1 MNRQIL
7 RLAIPSIV
15 SNITVPLLG
24 LVDVAITGHMGDAR
38 YMAAIAVGSMV
49 FNIIYWLFSFLRFG
63 TGGLTARAYG
73 KLINRRAKALTEHDG
88 RVETL
93 EERDFSGCC
102 HVLLRAQLTSFLLAL
117 VLILLQTPLF
127 HAVMWIIAPG
137 EDLMPVVRTYY
148 GICIWGTFPSLALYA
163 FTGWFVGMQN
173 TKLPMVVSISQNVVN
188 ILLSLLFVYA
198 LHMKIEGVALGTL
211 LAQWSGLL
219 AAFMLLRWRY
229 RAIWKGVKVR
239 SAIQVKEMKRF
250 FSVNGTLFFR
260 TVFLVAVN
268 LWFIVAGARG
278 GAEILSVNSVL
289 MQMFILYT
297 YVMDGFAYAAEAL
310 CGKYHGAGDKPH
322 FRLALRG
329 VWRWAWSLTL
339 LFTLAYAVG
348 GETFLYMLT
357 DEDSVRLAALPY
369 LPGAVLIPV
378 CGIAAF
384 VWDGVFVGLTEARGM
399 LCSTFVGALAFFSLY
414 FALYPCWH
422 NHALWLAFN
431 AYLLMRGLT
440 EEIIWRFRA
449 NSSFTPSHLD
459 A

>member
-1 MNRQIL
+1 MNHQIL
-7 RLAIPSIV
+7 RLAIPSII

-73 KLINRRAKALTEHDG
+73 KLINKRAKALTEHDG
-88 RVETL
+88 QIDTL
-93 EERDFSGCC
+93 AERDFSGCC
-102 HVLLRAQLTSFLLAL
+102 NVLLRALLTCLLLTL
-117 VLILLQTPLF
+117 VLLSLQVPLF
-127 HAVMWIIAPG
+127 YAVMWIIAPG
-137 EDLMPVVRTYY
+137 ESLLPIVRTYY
-148 GICIWGTFPSLALYA
+148 SICIWGTFPSLALYA

-173 TKLPMVVSISQNVVN
+173 TKLPMAVSISQNVVN
-188 ILLSLLFVYA
+188 ILLSLLFVYG

-219 AAFMLLRWRY
+219 MAFMLLRWRY
-229 RAIWKGVKVR
+229 RAIWKGVKLR
-239 SAIQVKEMKRF
+239 SAIQIKQMKRF

-268 LWFIVAGARG
+268 LWFIVAGAKG

-310 CGKYHGAGDKPH
+310 CGKYHGANDKH
-322 FRLALRG
+322 NFALALKG
-329 VWRWAWSLTL
+329 VWRWAWALTL
-339 LFTLAYAVG
+339 LFTLAYSLG
-348 GETFLYMLT
+348 GETFLDILT
-357 DEDSVRLAALPY
+357 NEESVRLAASPY
-369 LPGAVLIPV
+369 LPWAILIPI
-378 CGIAAF
+378 CGVAAF
-384 VWDGVFVGLTEARGM
+384 VWDGVFVGLTEAKAM
-399 LCSTFVGALAFFSLY
+399 LCSTFVGALGFFVLY
-414 FALYPCWH
+414 FALYPYWH

-431 AYLLMRGLT
+431 AYLLLRGLT
-440 EEIIWRFRA
+440 EELIWRSKR
-449 NSSFTPSHLD
+449 
-459 A
+459 